1 MNLAGRKEN
10 SFPTQFFRVFRV
22 LYCILL
28 LIVSVS
34 AKGQVREI
42 ESPAPPG
49 SVAPNLAVGQN
60 GRVYL
65 SWIEKL
71 GDNRAALRFSVR
83 EGDGWT
89 AARTIAE
96 GANWFVNW
104 ADFPSIVAL
113 PDGSLAAHW
122 LVKSGPAT
130 FAYDVHISR
139 SFDGGKTWGKSFVPH
154 RDGTQTEHGFVS
166 MFPAGDGLLAAVWLD
181 GREMKSGGGDH
192 GHGEMTLRY
201 ASIAKDGK
209 IRDEA
214 ALDARVCECC
224 QTSAA
229 MTEDGPVVVYRDR
242 SEDEIRDISIQR
254 RVNGRWSGPQ
264 TVVRDGWKINGCP
277 VNGPAVAAAGRRVAV
292 AWYTGADDAPQVKF
306 AASEDGGASFAKPLR
321 IDGGHPVGRV
331 GLVMTGDGAAWISW
345 LEKTGSGGEVRVRR
359 IDRKGNAGDSITVA
373 PSGTA
378 RSNGFPRMVVAND
391 RLIFAWTGGRVLT
404 AELQLR

>member
-1 MNLAGRKEN
+1 MNRAGRKEN
-10 SFPTQFFRVFRV
+10 TYSASFSRVFRV
-22 LYCILL
+22 LHFLL
-28 LIVSVS
+28 ALFVSMS
-34 AKGQVREI
+34 ANAQVRET

-49 SVAPNLAVGQN
+49 SVAPNLAVGQG

-65 SWIEKL
+65 SWVEKL

-83 EGDGWT
+83 EGDSWT

-166 MFPAGDGLLAAVWLD
+166 MFPAGGGLLAAVWLD
-181 GREMKSGGGDH
+181 GREMKTGGADH

-201 ASIAKDGK
+201 ASIAKDGTIK
-209 IRDEA
+209 DEA

-229 MTEDGPVVVYRDR
+229 MTEYGPVVVYRDR

-254 RVNGRWSGPQ
+254 RVNGRWIGPQ
-264 TVVRDGWKINGCP
+264 TVARDGWKINGCP

-306 AASEDGGASFAKPLR
+306 AVSEDGGASFTKPLR
-321 IDGGHPVGRV
+321 IDDGHPVGRV
-331 GLVMTGDGAAWISW
+331 DMVMEGDGAAWVSW
-345 LEKTGSGGEVRVRR
+345 LEKTDSGGEVRVRR

-404 AELQLR
+404 AELRLR